1 MVKAKDKPEIIC
13 PFCGYEYDPSE
24 ATTVFIFGIEYEVC
38 PNCGSIPVSTTLES
52 LKQEP
57 EEYPSE
63 EEEYPSEEEIPEE
76 EECIEEEEYDFSE
89 D

>member
-52 LKQEP
+52 LKTRT
-57 EEYPSE
+57 
-63 EEEYPSEEEIPEE
+63 
-76 EECIEEEEYDFSE
+76 
-89 D
+89 